1 MFVLGLIVALAVSYL
16 GSARGYLAQRHELGR
31 QQVALGALRME
42 RDTIHARLK
51 SLDNPA
57 VIEARARELGYTK
70 PGEIPLRVTG
80 LDLTPPAPVVNRH
93 HGGFWDFLPN
103 VF

>member
-1 MFVLGLIVALAVSYL
+1 MSYL

-31 QQVALGALRME
+31 QQAALGALRVE

-70 PGEIPLRVTG
+70 PDEIPLRVTG
-80 LDLTPPAPVVNRH
+80 LDLTAPAPVLRRR